1 MKLAT
6 PFISPTLSSALDA
19 LFSQPQRID
28 NRPSWDTYF
37 LAMAQLAA
45 TRATCPRASV
55 GCVLVRDK
63 HVLTTGYNGA
73 CAGLDS
79 CLDVGCMV
87 VDGHCLRSVHAEAN
101 AIIQAAL
108 HGVTTAGCT
117 AYVTHMP
124 CVHCA
129 KMLINAGV
137 VRVVYSDEYPSAGVE
152 FFKDAGVKLERIE
165 LL

>member
-1 MKLAT
+1 MKPT
-6 PFISPTLSSALDA
+6 SPFISPAIATTLDV
-19 LFSQPQRID
+19 LFGTLRQD
-28 NRPSWDTYF
+28 ERPSWDTYF
-37 LAMAQLAA
+37 LAMAKLAA

-73 CAGLDS
+73 SAGLDS

-117 AYVTHMP
+117 AYVTHTP
-124 CVHCA
+124 CVHCS

-137 VRVVYSDEYPSAGVE
+137 WRVVYSNEYLSAGVE
-152 FFKDAGVKLERIE
+152 FFKSAGVKLERIG
-165 LL
+165 L